1 MPSGTNILSTDYNSI
16 RADIESIWGTG
27 SGQRGYG
34 QTMIS
39 SPVTPGPGD
48 EGDKITKAQWDALA
62 ADIVNTKVHQDGVI
76 PSIVSIEIG
85 DVIGFGSAHPNT
97 NYRTLV
103 DQAIANRFNI
113 GAGRFTVTPKFS
125 HAFTGG
131 WKRVAFCEITIT
143 FSTDDEARYF
153 FNSGG
158 KLRFTSSRTD
168 GSNTAQN
175 TAWTNL
181 LTAVGMFSF
190 GATSENGIGIY
201 NLTNSYTVLKQ
212 ASPSVPYL
220 ASVYK
225 IEARC
230 VTQSNNINGTEN
242 QFQFKVTFDDS
253 YIDKDIVAGFPSDLT
268 NPPGDVVNGTIVV
281 TVDELKATG
290 PINPSPQTINIT
302 SPDYDPST
310 FTTDP

>member
-1 MPSGTNILSTDYNSI
+1 MPSGTNILSTDYNTI
-16 RADIESIWGTG
+16 RSDIESIWGTG

-34 QTMIS
+34 QPMVS

-48 EGDKITKAQWDALA
+48 EGDQITKAQWDALA

-76 PSIVSIEIG
+76 PSIVSVEVG
-85 DVIGFGSAHPNT
+85 AVIGYGSAHPNT

-113 GAGRFTVTPKFS
+113 GPGRFTVTNKS
-125 HAFTGG
+125 NTAFTGT
-131 WKRVAFCEITIT
+131 WKRLAFCELTIT
-143 FSTDDEARYF
+143 FSNSNEARYF

-158 KLRFTSSRTD
+158 KLRFTSSRTG

-175 TAWTNL
+175 NSWTNL
-181 LTAVGMFSF
+181 LTSIGTFSV

-201 NLTNSYTVLKQ
+201 NLTNNYVVLKQ
-212 ASPSVPYL
+212 ESPSVPYL
-220 ASVYK
+220 SSVYK

-242 QFQFKVTFDDS
+242 QFRFKVTFDDS
-253 YIDKDIVAGFPSDLT
+253 YIDKDIAAGFPNELK
-268 NPPGDVVNGTIVV
+268 NPPGDAVDGTIAVV
-281 TVDELKATG
+281 VDELKATG
-290 PINPSPQTINIT
+290 PINPSPQTFNIT
-302 SPDYDPST
+302 SPDYTPST
-310 FTTDP
+310 FTIDP